1 MKARKAKNMEEAL
14 EEEKG
19 ARNGEDTSMESVTSE
34 EEEQEEEEV
43 DMTVVKKRKGRAKVN
58 LGKE

>member
-1 MKARKAKNMEEAL
+1 MEEAL

-19 ARNGEDTSMESVTSE
+19 ARQGEDTSMESVTSE